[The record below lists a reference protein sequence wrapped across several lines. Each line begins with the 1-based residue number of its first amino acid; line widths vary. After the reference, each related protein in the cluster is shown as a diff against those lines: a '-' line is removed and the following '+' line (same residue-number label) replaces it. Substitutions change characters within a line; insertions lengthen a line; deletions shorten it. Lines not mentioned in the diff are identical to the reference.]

1 MTPLLLPGLREETV
15 ILCPGAILL
24 RGFALAQSA
33 DLLAILPSLTAQ
45 SPFRQMA
52 TKGGHLMSVAMT
64 NCGALGWVSDR
75 KGYRYAACDPAHG
88 RPWPALPDLFRDLAQ
103 GAADEAGFPGFS
115 PDVCLINRYE
125 PGTRLALHQDLDER
139 DFTAPIVS
147 VSLGAPAI
155 FLFGGRERS
164 EKPRRLPLFHGDV
177 VVWGGPARLNFHGI
191 APLKP
196 DQSTILGPQRINLTF
211 RKAE

>member
-1 MTPLLLPGLREETV
+1 MNPLLLPELREENV
-15 ILCPGAILL
+15 VLCPGAALL
-24 RGFALAQSA
+24 RGFALTHSQ
-33 DLLAILPSLTAQ
+33 DLVAILPALTAQ
-45 SPFRQMA
+45 SPFRQMM

-64 NCGALGWVSDR
+64 NCGELGWVSDR
-75 KGYRYAACDPAHG
+75 KGYRYATSDPAHG
-88 RPWPALPDLFRDLAQ
+88 RPWPAIPGVFRDLAQ
-103 GAADEAGFPGFS
+103 EAANEAGFSGFS

-139 DFTAPIVS
+139 DFAAPIVS

-155 FLFGGRERS
+155 FLFGGQARS

-196 DQSTILGPQRINLTF
+196 DQSTILGSQRINLTF
-211 RKAE
+211 RKAG